1 MSIRVTAQY
10 MALLGLMWPA
20 AKVTSNKV
28 EQFPKLLTVA
38 RGNNVSMFCT
48 FSIYEDA
55 PEVSWWKRGAESLLE
70 PDNRKRFSPKKGRS
84 TLEILNASITDS
96 GMYYC
101 KVKHQQ
107 VNIGDGSGSQLTVF
121 VPPTPLK
128 MLPIEENSATSL
140 KFECKTAA
148 FYPEYFRISWQRDGV
163 EILTGIET
171 VKNETAEGLFEVSSS
186 LEDARPVLNGVVYTC
201 LVSHISLKVPASVSY
216 TVIQDHSFR
225 NVVITR
231 LVLGFLVILGLLGII
246 VDHVTYVRLKSGKD
260 RLIISALVVHNYAS
274 STR

>member
-10 MALLGLMWPA
+10 MALLGLIWSA

-38 RGNNVSMFCT
+38 RGDNVSMFCAFT
-48 FSIYEDA
+48 IYGDA

-70 PDNRKRFSPKKGRS
+70 PDDRKRFSPKKGRS

-107 VNIGDGSGSQLTVF
+107 VKIGDGGGSQLTVF

-128 MLPIEENSATSL
+128 MVQIEENSAISL

-186 LEDARPVLNGVVYTC
+186 LKEARPVPNGVVYTC

-216 TVIQDHSFR
+216 TVPQGAGTNLPLIIGRVGGISA
-225 NVVITR
+225 
-231 LVLGFLVILGLLGII
+231 ILLLII
-246 VDHVTYVRLKSGKD
+246 VWARLKLKA
-260 RLIISALVVHNYAS
+260 SADNNRNSVEAAQREEPVG
-274 STR
+274 